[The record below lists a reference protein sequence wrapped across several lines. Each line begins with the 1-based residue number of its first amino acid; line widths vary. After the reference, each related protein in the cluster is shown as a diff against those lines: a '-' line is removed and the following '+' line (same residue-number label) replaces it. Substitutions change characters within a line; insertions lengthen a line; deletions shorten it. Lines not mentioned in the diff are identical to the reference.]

1 MIGRIWKDIQKIN
14 FFGKS
19 LAILYRILYHV
30 EKSISVIPKKKGGF
44 TMQMYDLVQK
54 TRRQEALTDEQIQ
67 WIVNGF
73 CHGEIPDYMMS
84 AWMMAVCCQGL
95 TDAETAALTLAMR
108 DSGECLSMESV
119 GGVTVD
125 KHSTG
130 GIGDKTTLL
139 LAPIVA
145 ACGGFV
151 PKMSGR
157 GLGFTGG
164 TIDKLESIPNFSTNL
179 PMERFLEIT
188 KEIGCC
194 VIAQSGNLVPADK
207 KMYALRNLTATV
219 DSIPLICSSIM
230 SKKLAL
236 GADCIL
242 LDVKFGHG
250 AFMKTPEDA
259 QRLAEA
265 MVEVG
270 KRAGKQ
276 CRAVLTDMNAPL
288 GANVGNALEVL
299 EVIRILRGEV
309 RNELSELSLA
319 LAAHMLSLSGK
330 GSVEECMDMAKQAL
344 DSGNALRK
352 FAGMIAAQGGDP
364 TVTEHPELLP
374 QSAAKYT
381 AVSSKDG
388 FIASIQS
395 EEVGLACLELGA
407 GRTANSSEI
416 DYGAGVELHV
426 FVGDAVKSG
435 QPLFTVY
442 GRTEAL
448 CKKAAER
455 IFACMEI
462 TTEEPVKS
470 SMLYQVIS

>member
-1 MIGRIWKDIQKIN
+1 
-14 FFGKS
+14 
-19 LAILYRILYHV
+19 
-30 EKSISVIPKKKGGF
+30 
-44 TMQMYDLVQK
+44 MQMYDLIQK
-54 TRRQEALTDEQIQ
+54 TRRREPLTEAQIQ
-67 WIVNGF
+67 WIVSSYCKEEF
-73 CHGEIPDYMMS
+73 PDYIMS

-95 TDAETAALTLAMR
+95 TAAETTALTLAMR
-108 DSGECLSMESV
+108 DSGDCLSMESI

-164 TIDKLESIPNFSTNL
+164 TIDKLESIPNFRTAL
-179 PMERFLEIT
+179 PMEQFLRIT
-188 KEIGCC
+188 KEVGCC

-259 QRLAEA
+259 ERLASA

-299 EVIRILRGEV
+299 EVIQILRGEV
-309 RNELSELSLA
+309 YNALSKLSLT

-330 GSVEECMDMAKQAL
+330 GTVEACHAMAQKAL
-344 DSGNALRK
+344 DSGAALEK
-352 FAGMIAAQGGDP
+352 FARMIDAQGGNAQ
-364 TVTEHPELLP
+364 VAEHPELLP
-374 QSAAKYT
+374 QA
-381 AVSSKDG
+381 AVSHTVLSDADG
-388 FIASIQS
+388 CIASMQS

-416 DYGAGVELHV
+416 DYGAGVALHT
-426 FVGDAVKSG
+426 FVGDAVQKG

-442 GRTEAL
+442 GKTEEL
-448 CKKAAER
+448 CQKAAAR
-455 IFACMEI
+455 IRNC
-462 TTEEPVKS
+462 T
-470 SMLYQVIS
+470 VISEEKPSASPLLYKIIS

>member
-1 MIGRIWKDIQKIN
+1 
-14 FFGKS
+14 
-19 LAILYRILYHV
+19 
-30 EKSISVIPKKKGGF
+30 
-44 TMQMYDLVQK
+44 MQMYDLIQK
-54 TRRQEALTDEQIQ
+54 TRRCEPLTDAQIR
-67 WIVNGF
+67 WIVEGF
-73 CHGEIPDYMMS
+73 TSGEIPDYMMS
-84 AWMMAVCCQGL
+84 AWLMAVCCQGL
-95 TDAETAALTLAMR
+95 TPEETAVLTMAMR
-108 DSGECLSMESV
+108 DSGDCVSMEAV

-164 TIDKLESIPNFSTNL
+164 TIDKLESIPGFRTDL
-179 PMERFLEIT
+179 PMADFLRIT
-188 KEIGCC
+188 KETGCC

-259 QRLAEA
+259 QKLAEM
-265 MVEVG
+265 MVSVG
-270 KRAGKQ
+270 KHAGKQ

-299 EVIRILRGEV
+299 EVICILRGEV
-309 RNELSELSLA
+309 RNALTELSLQ
-319 LAAHMLSLSGK
+319 LAAQMLSLSGK
-330 GSVEECMDMAKQAL
+330 GTPEACYAMAEDAL
-344 DSGNALRK
+344 TSGRAKEK
-352 FAGMIAAQGGDP
+352 FAEMVEAQGGDP
-364 TVTEHPELLP
+364 MITEDLSRLP
-374 QSAAKYT
+374 SSAVSYT
-381 AVSSKDG
+381 AKSPTDG
-388 FIASIQS
+388 WITSIQS

-407 GRTANSSEI
+407 GRTAKSDAI
-416 DYGAGVELHV
+416 DFGAGVELHCT
-426 FVGDAVKSG
+426 VGDAVQTG
-435 QPLFTVY
+435 DALFTVH
-442 GRTEAL
+442 GKTQEL
-448 CKKAAER
+448 CEKAADR
-455 IFACMEI
+455 ILQCMQI
-462 TTEEPVKS
+462 GEEQPQGNPL
-470 SMLYQVIS
+470 LYRIIS

>member
-1 MIGRIWKDIQKIN
+1 
-14 FFGKS
+14 
-19 LAILYRILYHV
+19 
-30 EKSISVIPKKKGGF
+30 
-44 TMQMYDLVQK
+44 MQMYDLIQK
-54 TRRQEALTDEQIQ
+54 TRRQEPLTAEQIE
-67 WIVNGF
+67 WIVDGF
-73 CHGEIPDYMMS
+73 SRGEIPDYMMS

-119 GGVTVD
+119 DGVTVD

-207 KMYALRNLTATV
+207 KMYALRNLTAAV

-259 QRLAEA
+259 EKLAAA

-309 RNELSELSLA
+309 RNDLSALSVT

-330 GSVEECMDMAKQAL
+330 GTVEECTIMAQNAL
-344 DSGNALRK
+344 DSGKALQK
-352 FAGMIAAQGGDP
+352 LADMIAAQGGDP
-364 TVTEHPELLP
+364 AVTKHPELLP
-374 QSAAKYT
+374 QTAAKYT
-381 AVSSKDG
+381 AAAAENG
-388 FIASIQS
+388 YIASIRS

-407 GRTANSSEI
+407 GRTADSSEI
-416 DYGAGVELHV
+416 DYGAGVELLA
-426 FVGDAVKSG
+426 FVGDAVQKG

-442 GRTEAL
+442 GESAAL
-448 CKKAAER
+448 CEKAAAR
-455 IFACMEI
+455 ILAYMEI
-462 TTEEPVKS
+462 SAEKPEKLPL
-470 SMLYQVIS
+470 LYKVIS

>member
-1 MIGRIWKDIQKIN
+1 
-14 FFGKS
+14 
-19 LAILYRILYHV
+19 
-30 EKSISVIPKKKGGF
+30 
-44 TMQMYDLVQK
+44 MQMYDLIQK
-54 TRRQEALTDEQIQ
+54 TRRREALTDMQIR
-67 WIVNGF
+67 WIVEGF
-73 CHGEIPDYMMS
+73 TSGEIPDYMMS
-84 AWMMAVCCQGL
+84 AWLMAVCCQGL
-95 TDAETAALTLAMR
+95 TSEETAVLTLAMR
-108 DSGECLSMESV
+108 DSGDCLSMASI

-145 ACGGFV
+145 ACGGYV

-164 TIDKLESIPNFSTNL
+164 TIDKLESIHGFRTDL
-179 PMERFLEIT
+179 PMEDFLRIT

-259 QRLAEA
+259 KKLAEM
-265 MVEVG
+265 MVSVG
-270 KRAGKQ
+270 KRVGKQ

-309 RNELSELSLA
+309 RNALTELSFQ

-330 GSVEECMDMAKQAL
+330 GTPEECYVMAEETLVSGRAL
-344 DSGNALRK
+344 SK
-352 FAGMIAAQGGDP
+352 FAEMVRAQGGDP
-364 TVTEHPELLP
+364 AIIENPKLLP
-374 QSAAKYT
+374 KSEMSRT
-381 AVSSKDG
+381 VLSPTDG
-388 FIASIQS
+388 WITSIQS

-407 GRTANSSEI
+407 GRTAKSDAI
-416 DYGAGVELHV
+416 DFGAGVELHCT
-426 FVGDAVKSG
+426 VGDAVRTG
-435 QPLFTVY
+435 DALFTVH
-442 GRTEAL
+442 GKTQEL
-448 CKKAAER
+448 CQKAAER
-455 IFACMEI
+455 ILHCMNI
-462 TTEEPVKS
+462 TDEKPEESPL
-470 SMLYQVIS
+470 LYKIIS

>member
-1 MIGRIWKDIQKIN
+1 
-14 FFGKS
+14 
-19 LAILYRILYHV
+19 
-30 EKSISVIPKKKGGF
+30 
-44 TMQMYDLVQK
+44 MQMYDLIQK
-54 TRRQEALTDEQIQ
+54 TRRKEALTEEQLH
-67 WIVNGF
+67 WIVDGF
-73 CHGEIPDYMMS
+73 TRGEIPEYMMS

-119 GGVTVD
+119 QGVTVD

-164 TIDKLESIPNFSTNL
+164 TIDKLESIPGFRTNL
-179 PMERFLEIT
+179 PMERFLAIT

-250 AFMKTPEDA
+250 AFMKTAGDA
-259 QRLAEA
+259 QLLARA

-309 RNELSELSLA
+309 RNPLSELSLS

-330 GSVEECMDMAKQAL
+330 GRVEKCLEMARHAL
-344 DSGNALRK
+344 DSGSALQK
-352 FAGMIAAQGGDP
+352 FAGMIAAQGGDAAVAENP
-364 TVTEHPELLP
+364 GLLP
-374 QSAAKYT
+374 QSAAKFT
-381 AVSSKDG
+381 VAAPNDG
-388 FIASIQS
+388 YIISIQS

-407 GRTANSSEI
+407 GRTASSSEI
-416 DYGAGVELHV
+416 DYGAGVELHS
-426 FVGDAVKSG
+426 FVGDMVTAG

-442 GRTEAL
+442 GKTEDL
-448 CKKAAER
+448 CRKAAAR
-455 IFACMEI
+455 ILQCTCISAEK
-462 TTEEPVKS
+462 PVS
-470 SMLYQVIS
+470 QPLLYQIIS

>member
-1 MIGRIWKDIQKIN
+1 MIEERQ
-14 FFGKS
+14 
-19 LAILYRILYHV
+19 YHCAV
-30 EKSISVIPKKKGGF
+30 LLKEIMKGGMH
-44 TMQMYDLVQK
+44 MQMYDLIQK
-54 TRRQEALTDEQIQ
+54 TRRNEQLTNAEIQ
-67 WIVNGF
+67 WITAGF
-73 CHGEIPDYMMS
+73 CAGEIPDYMMS
-84 AWMMAVCCQGL
+84 AWLMAVCCQGM
-95 TDAETAALTLAMR
+95 TAQETAALTLAMR
-108 DSGECLSMESV
+108 DSGECLTLSSI
-119 GGVTVD
+119 GSVTVD

-145 ACGGFV
+145 ACGGCV

-164 TIDKLESIPNFSTNL
+164 TIDKLESIPGFRTDL
-179 PMERFLEIT
+179 PMEEFLRIT

-250 AFMKTPEDA
+250 AFMKTPQEA
-259 QRLAEA
+259 QELAQA

-270 KRAGKQ
+270 RRAGKQ

-288 GANVGNALEVL
+288 GANVGNALEVQ

-309 RNELSELSLA
+309 RNALSDLSLT

-330 GSVEECMDMAKQAL
+330 GDVETCRRMAEHAL
-344 DSGNALRK
+344 ESGAALEK
-352 FAGMIAAQGGDP
+352 FSAMIAAQGGDAL
-364 TVTEHPELLP
+364 VTQDVSRLP
-374 QSAAKYT
+374 QSAEQFT
-381 AVSSKDG
+381 AYAQKNGYIS
-388 FIASIQS
+388 SIQS
-395 EEVGLACLELGA
+395 EEVGLACLTLGA
-407 GRTANSSEI
+407 GRTAGQDTI
-416 DYGAGVELHV
+416 DYGAGVEHHA
-426 FVGDAVKSG
+426 FVGDAVQEG
-435 QPLFTVY
+435 QPLFTVH
-442 GRTEAL
+442 GASQEL
-448 CKKAAER
+448 CRQAAAR
-455 IFACMEI
+455 IAAC
-462 TTEEPVKS
+462 T
-470 SMLYQVIS
+470 VISPEPPASAPLIYQII

>member
-1 MIGRIWKDIQKIN
+1 
-14 FFGKS
+14 
-19 LAILYRILYHV
+19 
-30 EKSISVIPKKKGGF
+30 
-44 TMQMYDLVQK
+44 MQMYDLIQK
-54 TRRQEALTDEQIQ
+54 TRRREPLTEEQIQ
-67 WIVNGF
+67 WIVRGF
-73 CHGEIPDYMMS
+73 CSGEIPDYMMS
-84 AWMMAVCCQGL
+84 AWLMAVCCQGL
-95 TDAETAALTLAMR
+95 TAAETAVLTLAMR
-108 DSGECLSMESV
+108 DSGECLSMAPI

-139 LAPIVA
+139 LAPIAA

-164 TIDKLESIPNFSTNL
+164 TIDKLESIPGFCTSL
-179 PMERFLEIT
+179 QMEEFMRIT
-188 KEIGCC
+188 KEVGCC

-219 DSIPLICSSIM
+219 DSIPLICASIM

-259 QRLAEA
+259 EHLAAA

-270 KRAGKQ
+270 KRAGRQ

-288 GANVGNALEVL
+288 GANIGNALEVL

-309 RNELSELSLA
+309 RNDLSRLSLT
-319 LAAHMLSLSGK
+319 LAAHMLSLSGR
-330 GSVEECMDMAKQAL
+330 GTVEACYAQAQETL
-344 DSGNALRK
+344 DSGKALEK
-352 FAGMIAAQGGDP
+352 FAAMTAAQGGDP
-364 TVTEHPELLP
+364 RITEDPALLP
-374 QSAAKYT
+374 QAAESYT
-381 AVSSKDG
+381 AEAPENGYIS
-388 FIASIQS
+388 SIQS

-407 GRTANSSEI
+407 GKTSSSSEI
-416 DYGAGVELHV
+416 DYGAGVELHA
-426 FVGDAVKSG
+426 FVGDAVQKG
-435 QPLFTVY
+435 QPLFTVH
-442 GRTEAL
+442 GKTQEL
-448 CKKAAER
+448 CRKAAVR
-455 IFACMEI
+455 ILQNIRI
-462 TTEEPVKS
+462 TAEQPVPAPL
-470 SMLYQVIS
+470 LYKVIS